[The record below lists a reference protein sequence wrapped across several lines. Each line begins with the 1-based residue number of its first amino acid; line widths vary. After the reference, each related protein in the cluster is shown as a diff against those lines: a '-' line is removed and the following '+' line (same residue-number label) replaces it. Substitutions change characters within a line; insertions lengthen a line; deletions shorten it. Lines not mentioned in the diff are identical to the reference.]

1 MFTGRLRIWDGSHRD
16 IQLIRWTQLY
26 GAITLSR
33 MVVLPWSQTAREST
47 LALGW
52 PDGRFSPIKV
62 LVGSALRLVSS
73 RYLARRGEESWALS
87 KGPMIKR

>member
-1 MFTGRLRIWDGSHRD
+1 MIAVLAKPTLEVLRS
-16 IQLIRWTQLY
+16 LFV
-26 GAITLSR
+26 GA
-33 MVVLPWSQTAREST
+33 VQVPWSQTAREST

-62 LVGSALRLVSS
+62 LVGSALLLVSS

-87 KGPMIKR
+87 KGPMINR